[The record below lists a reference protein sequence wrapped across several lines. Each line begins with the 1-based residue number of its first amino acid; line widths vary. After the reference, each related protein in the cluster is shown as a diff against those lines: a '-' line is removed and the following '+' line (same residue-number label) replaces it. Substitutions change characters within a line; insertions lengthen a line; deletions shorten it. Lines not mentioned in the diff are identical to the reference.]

1 SSRYSLAAELR
12 RGDATSLTT
21 VSAYA
26 LDYKLQLFSNFTYF
40 LGDPV
45 HGDQFEQRDRRTVTG
60 FKLQH
65 QWTDHVFGY
74 EVESEVGVQARNDN
88 IHNGLFQTENR
99 VELSVTRQDAIAET
113 SVGPYAQTRVRWNDW
128 LRTVAGLRADYFHFK
143 VDS

>member
-1 SSRYSLAAELR
+1 
-12 RGDATSLTT
+12 
-21 VSAYA
+21 
-26 LDYKLQLFSNFTYF
+26 YF

-143 VDS
+143 VDSNLRANSGRENRGILSPKLSFLFGPWKDSEAY